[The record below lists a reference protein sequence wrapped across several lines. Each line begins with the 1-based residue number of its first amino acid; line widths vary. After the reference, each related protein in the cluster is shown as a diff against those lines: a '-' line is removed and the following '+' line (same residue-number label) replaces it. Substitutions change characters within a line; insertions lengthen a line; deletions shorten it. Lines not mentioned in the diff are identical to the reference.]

1 MEKEG
6 GPQGLLRSQKG
17 RPRAAW
23 PEEQEA
29 ALGEG
34 NAQAAPLWSNKDG
47 TSTRLGRSST
57 RLGGQHLGA
66 DQDSPQTG
74 TLYMD
79 EAPPRAP
86 ELRLNPRKRETGLMK
101 LKH

>member
-23 PEEQEA
+23 PEEREA

-47 TSTRLGRSST
+47 TSTRLG
-57 RLGGQHLGA
+57 GQHVGA

-74 TLYMD
+74 TLSTD
-79 EAPPRAP
+79 EAPPRS
-86 ELRLNPRKRETGLMK
+86 PRAQTQPKKEGDRTDEA
-101 LKH
+101 